1 MKVCYVVQR
10 YGAEVVGGAEAACR
24 QLARHLAPHA
34 DVTVLTTCALEA
46 TTWDNHYPPG
56 ESVEDGVR
64 IVRFPVTGT
73 RDPGFLRMS
82 RKVFS
87 RHDPSMKLQQDW
99 IRAQGPESPELIT
112 AIAARADEPDLWIF
126 YTYLYYPTVLGLPIV
141 GPRALLHP
149 ALHDEPAARLP
160 IVRDAVRSAAA
171 LSLQTHEEWEL
182 VLRLVGWPPAM
193 VRMVGMGVE
202 EGTGDVEAFRSRF
215 GLGSDPYLLYLGR
228 VDRGKGTDE
237 LAAAFVRGKE
247 RQRGRGGWGP
257 LKLVMAGPVVHQPL
271 GEHPLGGH
279 PDVVVTGR
287 LSDEERWAALEGCEL
302 FAQPSV
308 NESFGISL
316 IEAWTKGKPALISA
330 HGRVTSGHVR
340 RARGGLAYA
349 DPLELEAA
357 IDVLLGDPRG
367 AGQLGRN
374 GRAYAEDYLWD
385 RVSVRYRVF
394 VEQVAAAVAS
404 RAADSRLKSS
414 APSGK

>member
-1 MKVCYVVQR
+1 MSDVVKVFYVVQR
-10 YGAEVVGGAEAACR
+10 YGREVVGGAEAACR

-46 TTWDNHYPPG
+46 TTWANHYPPG
-56 ESVEDGVR
+56 ESAEDGVR
-64 IVRFPVTGT
+64 IVRFPVTGG
-73 RDPGFLRMS
+73 RDQGFLRMS

-87 RHDPSMKLQQDW
+87 RPDPSLKLQQEW
-99 IRAQGPESPELIT
+99 VRAQGPESPELIT

-160 IVRDAVRSAAA
+160 VVRDAVRSAAA

-193 VRMVGMGVE
+193 VGMVGMGVE
-202 EGTGDVEAFRSRF
+202 EGSGDVAAFRSRF

-247 RQRGRGGWGP
+247 RQRGPWGP
-257 LKLVMAGPVVHQPL
+257 LRLVMAGPVVHQPP
-271 GEHPLGGH
+271 EH

-287 LSDEERWAALEGCEL
+287 LSDDERWAALEGCEA
-302 FAQPSV
+302 FTQPSV
-308 NESFGISL
+308 NESFGLSL
-316 IEAWTKGKPALISA
+316 IEAWTKGKPALVSA
-330 HGRVTSGHVR
+330 HGPVTSGHVR

-349 DPLELEAA
+349 DPVELEAA
-357 IDVLLGDPRG
+357 VDVLLSDPRG
-367 AGQLGRN
+367 ARRLGTN
-374 GRAYAEDYLWD
+374 GRAYAEKYLWD
-385 RVSVRYRVF
+385 RVSIRYRAF
-394 VEQVAAAVAS
+394 VEQVAAAVAG
-404 RAADSRLKSS
+404 RGADSRLT
-414 APSGK
+414 PTDH

>member
-1 MKVCYVVQR
+1 MSDVVKVFYVVQR
-10 YGAEVVGGAEAACR
+10 YGREVVGGAEAACR

-46 TTWDNHYPPG
+46 TTWANHYPPG
-56 ESVEDGVR
+56 ESAEDGVR
-64 IVRFPVTGT
+64 IVRFPVTGG
-73 RDPGFLRMS
+73 RDQGFLRMS

-87 RHDPSMKLQQDW
+87 RPDPSLKLQQEW
-99 IRAQGPESPELIT
+99 VRAQGPESPELIT

-160 IVRDAVRSAAA
+160 VVRDAVRSAAA

-193 VRMVGMGVE
+193 VGMVGMGVE
-202 EGTGDVEAFRSRF
+202 EGSGDVAAFRSRF

-247 RQRGRGGWGP
+247 RQRGPWGP
-257 LKLVMAGPVVHQPL
+257 LRLVMAGPVVHQPP
-271 GEHPLGGH
+271 EH

-287 LSDEERWAALEGCEL
+287 LSDDERWAALEGCEA
-302 FAQPSV
+302 FTQPSV
-308 NESFGISL
+308 NESFGLSL
-316 IEAWTKGKPALISA
+316 IEAWTKGKPALVSA
-330 HGRVTSGHVR
+330 HGPVTSGHVR

-349 DPLELEAA
+349 DPVELEAA
-357 IDVLLGDPRG
+357 VDVLLSDPRG
-367 AGQLGRN
+367 ARRLGTN
-374 GRAYAEDYLWD
+374 GRAYAEEYLWD
-385 RVSVRYRVF
+385 RVSIRYRAF
-394 VEQVAAAVAS
+394 VEQVAAAVAG
-404 RAADSRLKSS
+404 RGADSRLT
-414 APSGK
+414 PTDH